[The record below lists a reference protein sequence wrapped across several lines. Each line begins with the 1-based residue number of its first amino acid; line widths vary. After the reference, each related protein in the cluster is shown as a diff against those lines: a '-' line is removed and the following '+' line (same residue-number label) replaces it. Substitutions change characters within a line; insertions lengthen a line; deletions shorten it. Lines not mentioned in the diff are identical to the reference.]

1 MTASSHALA
10 FKLLRLNQGKREK
23 IDGYYKSGMVHPIL
37 GQVYSD
43 SSRCVVNGR
52 SWIFS
57 IVQFWIPQFEGIL
70 DQLDP
75 LIPWG
80 KGDGNDVET
89 GLYIIQMLL
98 VEVCQRNLG

>member
-1 MTASSHALA
+1 MPFPSNYSGSIKVKGGKPMPTTRAAWYI
-10 FKLLRLNQGKREK
+10 RLWARC
-23 IDGYYKSGMVHPIL
+23 IPIP
-37 GQVYSD
+37 QDVWM
-43 SSRCVVNGR
+43 NGR
-52 SWIFS
+52 RWIFS